1 MIVLVLVIVADIITQ
16 YCNAIAV
23 EKGFSHHLLSSY
35 DAPPPNAT
43 IDYLVRQ
50 NYVESAEWGCLHGC
64 HHPHHS
70 TNKWH
75 DLEVSLP

>member
-1 MIVLVLVIVADIITQ
+1 MST
-16 YCNAIAV
+16 AV
-23 EKGFSHHLLSSY
+23 ENSFSHHLLSSS
-35 DAPPPNAT
+35 DAPPVNAT
-43 IDYLVRQ
+43 IEYLVRH

-75 DLEVSLP
+75 DLEVS